1 MGAKSFMKG
10 MKKKYKKVDNYGRL
24 SETSLSLAEGS
35 IDSGCY
41 VLNGIMTGSLHSG
54 FPVGRITTV
63 SGDSGTGKTLIAAKA
78 AANAQKEGY
87 TVIVVDT
94 EFAWDVNN
102 VTSLGVD
109 PEEVV
114 IFNIGTAEEFKALT
128 SKIIDLVK
136 DTGVVVGKDEFNNDV
151 YEYDKFF
158 LIVDSLGALGT
169 ERERDNALVDN
180 FAVDMGYRAQVI
192 KSGLRILT
200 NNIGTCKIPTLITNQ
215 VYDDPNNSKAAIKN
229 VSGGKSVTYQP
240 AVMVQFNMSRVSAKK
255 GTESD
260 VLGVSYN
267 GTMIKARTTK
277 NRYMRSFLAVEM
289 LIDFNTGL
297 SKYSGMFDIALKLG
311 IIEGSRTY
319 TIAKT
324 GEKIGYRKDI
334 EKNYEML
341 ERDIVPEVEKRL
353 NEYSFN
359 FSDCE
364 TEVELDMTIFD
375 PDEE

>member
-1 MGAKSFMKG
+1 
-10 MKKKYKKVDNYGRL
+10 MKKTYKKVDNYGRL
-24 SETSLSLAEGS
+24 SNMSLSLSEGA

-41 VLNGIMTGSLHSG
+41 VLNGIMTGSLYKG

-87 TVIVVDT
+87 TVIVIDT
-94 EFAWDVNN
+94 EYAWDVNN
-102 VTSLGVD
+102 VESLGVD
-109 PEEVV
+109 SEEVV
-114 IFNIGTAEEFKALT
+114 IFNIGTAEEFKAI
-128 SKIIDLVK
+128 SGKIIELIK
-136 DTGVVVGKDEFNNDV
+136 ATGVKIGTDEFGNDLM
-151 YEYDKFF
+151 EYDKFF

-169 ERERDNALVDN
+169 ERERDNALEDN
-180 FAVDMGYRAQVI
+180 FAVDMGYRATVI

-200 NNIGTCKIPTLITNQ
+200 NNIGTCKVPTLITNQ
-215 VYDDPNNSKAAIKN
+215 VYDDPNNSKAAIKA

-240 AVMVQFNMSRVSAKK
+240 AVMVQFNIGRVSAKK
-255 GTESD
+255 GEESD

-277 NRYMRSFLAVEM
+277 NRYMRAFLAVEM
-289 LIDFNTGL
+289 VIDFNTGL
-297 SKYSGMFDIALKLG
+297 SKYSGVFDIAKKLG

-319 TIAKT
+319 TLAKS
-324 GEKIGYRKDI
+324 GDKIGYRKDI
-334 EKNYEML
+334 EKNHEML
-341 ERDIVPEVEKRL
+341 EEFVIPEIERRL

-359 FSDCE
+359 FSDVTDE
-364 TEVELDMTIFD
+364 ELDMSIFD